1 MKPTPLNNT
10 AVAAT
15 IGFFISLFFPAATL
29 FAPPEILHR
38 PDDDGPPLKANLAT
52 LWEKGSVAITFPT
65 AMVPIDKVSGEE
77 NSTEQPCPIVLDP
90 PIDVH
95 WKWVSQ
101 TEGELRPPIDYTPNG
116 HGVLVR
122 RIMYRAK
129 LQKDLR
135 DLEGKPVD
143 PQNWGV
149 QFADDSFALSGVE
162 FLNVVRKPESDDG
175 SEEQAETEESEEQP
189 ESESGDEEE
198 GGAEKPEP
206 PRHPV
211 VQKRALQDQLPARP
225 RVRLEFSRDVKLADV
240 AKAVL
245 FEDSTSHE
253 RFPVEVNVEGVQT
266 GAPQGWV
273 LVEPANALPPGRS
286 YLLVV
291 ERISASAPGE
301 TLPHQR
307 VLPAGTTHPMTI
319 KVVAGYNQPVKG
331 AFIRVRASKP
341 VDPESAT
348 VQSILVD
355 PPVPKLRIDRD
366 VRNGRTIELLGDFD
380 PAKVYKVTL
389 KAGLKSVDQFALE
402 KDSLWSARF
411 SRKRPAVIARQP
423 AFLFQRASA
432 SVLCSFTQVNTGRL
446 EWKLAPV
453 PPEKFPKIKNRLRE
467 FGDFVKDASGKIATD
482 LTKGEHLRRPT
493 ELLIPAFGLQAI
505 ASGSFDASDGDRETA
520 RQIAWKPGDNR
531 PGLYL
536 LEISGQDS
544 AGRTVGN
551 RSLISRS
558 DWVITAIRAADA
570 FAIRIASMIDGK
582 PVQGV
587 PVQLLDEGGILS
599 GPATTDV
606 HGEVRMEG
614 YFPSGA
620 KIYEVTIVAG
630 ARGQQCVQLPKAP
643 EFPSKA
649 SSFFSRGSAAESIDV
664 IVLDRNLYRPGELV
678 KFKGFRRTRDREQL
692 SLPAAGEVAWKIT
705 SDGRSIYKG
714 KAIVSASGSWDGEWQ
729 VPGSALGTYLIKTY
743 TPSADERESEYGGGD
758 GEGASFGVAEF
769 RPLPFSVATQT
780 AAAHGDTASIQINS
794 AHFHGAAN
802 AGARVRW
809 RADWLAD
816 TDDTVSDGDRFGYL
830 TIDDEH
836 SPDSPARGFSVD
848 ILSTIA
854 KSGWDVTHTGL
865 TQAVSASESV
875 RGEDTLDENGARTI
889 VCKSPF
895 RPGVH
900 PRAHVTWTIEV
911 ISASAQVVPGGAT
924 TAIQAVPKMLGV
936 NLEPKDGEK
945 PALDLTVKSVD
956 VADKPA
962 DGLAAKVEIFRVSVA
977 TVKER
982 LAPNLN
988 RYRNSPQFEKVWE
1001 KTITTPAKITVP
1013 VEKPGRY
1020 VAKVTAPSQPN
1031 TPQVSA
1037 SAMVA
1042 GYEEER
1048 GEREAVSVP
1057 VESENELSV
1066 KAERERY
1073 TSGETATIA
1082 IETPFTGT
1090 ANIIVATDRILA
1102 RQVVAIKSNSQRVSI
1117 PVLASYAPNVHVCVH
1132 LIKAAGEDGIP
1143 AERYGTC
1150 ELKVDRADRR
1160 LEVSTTL
1167 KSETVQP
1174 GDDVSGVVRVKSNGK
1189 PVAGAEV
1196 LLFAVD
1202 DAVLELGKWALPDFS
1217 KRFFPERGLEVG
1229 ISTALG
1235 QYVTPDESG
1244 NLTQSQKGFILGASG
1259 LLKGEPVLPF
1269 RKYFK
1274 ALAYWQP
1281 SAKTNPAG
1289 ELSFQFK
1296 APDSLTRYRVV
1307 AVAQSGAEQFG
1318 TAESRVQLAKSLQ
1331 IEPALPDFVRLG
1343 DEVILRAAVRQ
1354 DFAPSDE
1361 IVVNAE
1367 RLGSSLELA
1376 EPPIKR
1382 VTVKKGKP
1390 EIVGFRA
1397 KVIPGASH
1405 ARVLLSATS
1414 TLDPKMRDA
1423 ADNTLRVRPADIEL
1437 REAVPGSI
1445 AQGKTLDLAAALPPR
1460 WQQAPG
1466 SCDVFLSGSPYLPKL
1481 AGLLT
1486 MFEAEGSMEKLSSRV
1501 LAATLLAET
1510 VKFLPLSA
1518 EAGKRLRTSIEEGV
1532 RLFDNSNLST
1542 AGGLR
1547 QPCWPSSR
1555 EPNDFVTVQTAWAL
1569 LNADRQGFM
1578 VNPELK
1584 GQAEHILQLMVYGRD
1599 DFEKTPPAVRC
1610 FALMVMGHTYAKT
1623 PKTQPKPGEQPSQP
1637 PEVSEQ
1643 AAELFNNRKDLSAE
1657 GSAWLALGLHYL
1669 QILPK
1674 ERATLLAEIAR
1685 PVKASDFDPV
1695 TFGSKKRGE
1704 AVCLFAQSEMA
1715 STNWSNAKR
1724 KSVREAF
1731 EKITE
1736 SSVDP
1741 STQENLWLLVLFNSL
1756 VGGDIPPQIDQRRLT
1771 PKPLAASQNNV
1782 SVAWTGVQ
1790 LAKFGETFPKP
1801 IEPNVQASYLLRASY
1816 SPPVSGL
1823 PPRNPGFVLERSWQ
1837 NLTEPR
1843 RTGSAEAPWKLGDQ
1857 VLVTYRLITEQSHSY
1872 IEVEDQLPA
1881 CLETVNP
1888 KLPLIAEHF
1897 KLPFEAGV
1905 NTLPLSNVEQR
1916 TDSTKLYFEKTL
1928 PGRNVYSVLERVATV
1943 GVFHWPGTQLRP
1955 MYDSRFFG
1963 FSDATMVYSVE

>member
-1 MKPTPLNNT
+1 MKSPHLNST
-10 AVAAT
+10 AAVT
-15 IGFFISLFFPAATL
+15 TFGFLIALLFPAATL

-38 PDDDGPPLKANLAT
+38 RFGGPPLKANLAT

-65 AMVPIDKVSGEE
+65 AMVPIDKVSVDEHV
-77 NSTEQPCPIVLDP
+77 SEQPCPIVLDP

-116 HGVLVR
+116 AGVLVR

-129 LQKDLR
+129 LRKDLR

-162 FLNVVRKPESDDG
+162 FLNVVRKPESDDQ
-175 SEEQAETEESEEQP
+175 SAEQAETDESEEQP
-189 ESESGDEEE
+189 ESEASDGEE
-198 GGAEKPEP
+198 GAEEP

-266 GAPQGWV
+266 DAPQGWV
-273 LVEPANALPPGRS
+273 IVEPVKALPPGRT

-307 VLPAGTTHPMTI
+307 VLPAGTTHPMAI

-331 AFIRVRASKP
+331 AFIRVRATKP
-341 VDPESAT
+341 FDAESAT
-348 VQSILVD
+348 LQSILVD
-355 PPVPKLRIDRD
+355 PPVPKLKIDRD

-380 PAKVYKVTL
+380 TAKVYKVTL
-389 KAGLKSVDQFALE
+389 KAGLKSVDQFVLE

-411 SRKRPAVIARQP
+411 SAKRPAVVARQP

-446 EWKLAPV
+446 EWKLAAV
-453 PPEKFPKIKNRLRE
+453 PPERFPQIKDRLRE
-467 FGDFVKDASGKIATD
+467 FGDFVKDAKGNIATD
-482 LTKGEHLRRPT
+482 STKGEHLRRPT
-493 ELLIPAFGLQAI
+493 DLLIPAFGLQVI

-520 RQIAWKPGDNR
+520 REIAWKPGDNR

-558 DWVITAIRAADA
+558 DWVVTAIRAADA
-570 FAIRIASMIDGK
+570 FVVWIAGMSDGK
-582 PVQGV
+582 PVPGV
-587 PVQLLDEGGILS
+587 PIQLMDEGGNLS

-606 HGEVRMEG
+606 NGEVRLDGKFE
-614 YFPSGA
+614 SGA
-620 KIYEVTIVAG
+620 KFFDLIIVAG
-630 ARGQQCVQLPKAP
+630 ARGQQCVQLPRAP
-643 EFPSKA
+643 EFPSNA
-649 SSFFSRGSAAESIDV
+649 SSFFSSGSSVDSIDV
-664 IVLDRNLYRPGELV
+664 MVLDRNLYRPGELV
-678 KFKGFRRTRDREQL
+678 KFKGFRRSKDGDKL
-692 SLPAAGEVAWKIT
+692 SLPAAGEEVAWKIT
-705 SDGRSIYKG
+705 SDGRAIYKG
-714 KAIVSASGSWDGEWQ
+714 KAVVSASGSWDGEWQ
-729 VPGSALGTYLIKTY
+729 VPGSALGTYLIKTF
-743 TPSADERESEYGGGD
+743 TPAQDDGQSEDDGGGGDD
-758 GEGASFGVAEF
+758 GEGAAFGVAEF
-769 RPLPFSVATQT
+769 RPLPFSVATET
-780 AAAHGDTASIQINS
+780 APAHGDTASIQITS
-794 AHFHGAAN
+794 AHFHGAPN
-802 AGARVRW
+802 AGAKVRW
-809 RADWLAD
+809 RAEWLAD
-816 TDDTVSDGDRFGYL
+816 TDGAVSDGGRFDYL
-830 TIDDEH
+830 VIDDQH

-854 KSGWDVTHTGL
+854 KGGWDVTHTGL
-865 TQAVSASESV
+865 TQAVGVSESV

-900 PRAHVTWTIEV
+900 PRAHVTWTIDV
-911 ISASAQVVPGGAT
+911 MSASAQAVPGGAT
-924 TAIQAVPKMLGV
+924 TAIQAIPKMLGV
-936 NLEPKDGEK
+936 KLG
-945 PALDLTVKSVD
+945 PAAGTTDALVLTVKSVD
-956 VADKPA
+956 VNDEPA
-962 DGLAAKVEIFRVSVA
+962 DGLSAKVEIFRVSVA

-1001 KTITTPAKITVP
+1001 KTVTTPAQITVP

-1031 TPQVSA
+1031 TPPVSA
-1037 SAMVA
+1037 TAMIA
-1042 GYEEER
+1042 GYRKEQGEEE
-1048 GEREAVSVP
+1048 VSVP
-1057 VESENELSV
+1057 VESETGLSV

-1090 ANIIVATDRILA
+1090 ANIIVATDRILW
-1102 RQVVAIKSNSQRVSI
+1102 REVVAINSNNPRISI
-1117 PVLASYAPNVHVCVH
+1117 PVLAAYAPNVHVCVH
-1132 LIKAAGEDGIP
+1132 LIKAAGADGIP

-1150 ELKVDRADRR
+1150 ELKVDRADRL
-1160 LEVSTTL
+1160 LEVSATL

-1174 GDDVSGVVRVKSNGK
+1174 GDEVSGVVRVKSNGK

-1202 DAVLELGKWALPDFS
+1202 DAVLELGKWELPDFS
-1217 KRFFPERGLEVG
+1217 NRFFPDRGLGVATR
-1229 ISTALG
+1229 TALG

-1244 NLTQSQKGFILGASG
+1244 DLTQSQKGFILGASG

-1289 ELSFQFK
+1289 ELPFQFK

-1307 AVAQSGAEQFG
+1307 AVAQHGAEQFG
-1318 TAESRVQLAKSLQ
+1318 KAESRVRLAKSLQ
-1331 IEPALPDFVRLG
+1331 IEPLLPDFVRLG
-1343 DEVILRAAVRQ
+1343 DEIILRAVVRQ

-1367 RLGSSLELA
+1367 RLGSALELT
-1376 EPPIKR
+1376 EPPTKR
-1382 VTVKKGKP
+1382 VKVEKGKTQ
-1390 EIVGFRA
+1390 IVGFRA

-1414 TLDPKMRDA
+1414 ALDPKMRDA

-1437 REAVPGSI
+1437 RETVPGSI
-1445 AQGKTLDLAAALPPR
+1445 AQGKTLDLAAALPTR

-1518 EAGKRLRTSIEEGV
+1518 EAEKRLRTSIEEGV

-1542 AGGLR
+1542 GGGLR
-1547 QPCWPSSR
+1547 QPYWPSSR

-1569 LNADRQGFM
+1569 LNADRQGFL

-1584 GQAEHILQLMVYGRD
+1584 RQAGDILDLMVQAGEG
-1599 DFEKTPPAVRC
+1599 FEKTPPAVRC
-1610 FALMVMGHTYAKT
+1610 FALMVLGHTYAKKAKT
-1623 PKTQPKPGEQPSQP
+1623 EPKKPGDQASQAP
-1637 PEVSEQ
+1637 NVTEDAV
-1643 AAELFNNRKDLSAE
+1643 ELFNNRKNLSAE

-1695 TFGSKKRGE
+1695 TFGSQKRGE
-1704 AVCLFAQSEMA
+1704 AVSLFAQSEMA

-1771 PKPLAASQNNV
+1771 PKPLAASQNKV

-1790 LAKFGETFPKP
+1790 LAKFGEAFPKP
-1801 IEPNVQASYLLRASY
+1801 LEPNVQASYLLRANY
-1816 SPPVSGL
+1816 TPPASAL
-1823 PPRNPGFVLERSWQ
+1823 PPRRPSFALERSWQ
-1837 NLTEPR
+1837 NMTDPR
-1843 RTGSAEAPWKLGDQ
+1843 RTGTADAPWKLGDQ
-1857 VLVTYRLITEQSHSY
+1857 VLVTYRLNTDQTHSY

-1916 TDSTKLYFEKTL
+1916 ADSTKLYFDKTL
-1928 PGRNVYSVLERVATV
+1928 PGRNVYSVLGRVATV

-1963 FSDATMVYSVE
+1963 FSDATMVHSVE